1 MDADKVKAMTLF
13 RDFVNAREKIIES
26 KMESLAKSFGH
37 IDPTPIQDLHDLEQ
51 ALFHLG
57 NAHSSFNLW
66 LMDDGEQK
74 PTFRF
79 DEKKW
84 NKL

>member
-1 MDADKVKAMTLF
+1 MDADKVKTMNLF
-13 RDFVNAREKIIES
+13 REFQSEREKVIES
-26 KMESLAKSFGH
+26 KMESLKKTLEEVDS
-37 IDPTPIQDLHDLEQ
+37 DQIQDLHDLQQ

-57 NAHSSFNLW
+57 NVHSSFNLW
-66 LMDDGEQK
+66 LMDNGEQK

>member
-1 MDADKVKAMTLF
+1 MDTDKINAMNLF
-13 RDFVNAREKIIES
+13 RSFQSEREKVIES
-26 KMESLAKSFGH
+26 KMESLKKTLEEGDS
-37 IDPTPIQDLHDLEQ
+37 DQIQDLHDLQQ

-57 NAHSSFNLW
+57 MVQCSFNLW
-66 LMDDGEQK
+66 LMDSAEQK

-79 DEKKW
+79 NEKKW

>member
-1 MDADKVKAMTLF
+1 MDTHKINAMNLF
-13 RDFVNAREKIIES
+13 RAFQSEREKVIEA
-26 KMESLAKSFGH
+26 KMESLKKTLEEVDS
-37 IDPTPIQDLHDLEQ
+37 DQIQDLHELQQ

-57 NAHSSFNLW
+57 NVQSSFNLW
-66 LMDDGEQK
+66 LMDGQEQK

-79 DEKKW
+79 NEKKW

>member
-1 MDADKVKAMTLF
+1 MDADKINAMNLF
-13 RDFVNAREKIIES
+13 RTFQSEREKVIES
-26 KMESLAKSFGH
+26 KMETLSKQLGEVE
-37 IDPTPIQDLHDLEQ
+37 PTPIQELHDLEQ

-57 NAHSSFNLW
+57 NVQSSFNLW
-66 LMDDGEQK
+66 LMDSGEQK

-79 DEKKW
+79 NEKKW